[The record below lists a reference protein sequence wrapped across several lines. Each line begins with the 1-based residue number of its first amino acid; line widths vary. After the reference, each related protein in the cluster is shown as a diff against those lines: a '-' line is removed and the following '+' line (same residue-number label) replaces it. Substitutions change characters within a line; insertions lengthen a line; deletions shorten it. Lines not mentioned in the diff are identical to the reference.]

1 MSQEASGPQQAG
13 AAAEPEPT
21 KPDRTLLALLAGIGV
36 LVIVALAVV
45 FTRGQPAAL
54 DGGTPAGVVQRY
66 SAAVIAGDVNA
77 AAAYLSD
84 SARNSCGSFEPMAAD
99 NLRVTLVSTT
109 ERTDSADVRV
119 VVTLSGSGGPFGNS
133 EYQVDGVFDLVK
145 TGGTWLI
152 NSAPWPLAVC
162 PNPAVKQ

>member
-1 MSQEASGPQQAG
+1 MSQEASGPQPTG
-13 AAAEPEPT
+13 APEEHAPK
-21 KPDRTLLALLAGIGV
+21 KPDRTLLALLAAVGA

-54 DGGTPAGVVQRY
+54 DEGTPAAVVQRY
-66 SAAVIAGDVNA
+66 SAAVIAGDETA
-77 AAAYLSD
+77 AAAYLSEP
-84 SARNSCGSFEPMAAD
+84 ARNSCGNVEQMAAG

-109 ERTDSADVRV
+109 ERADSADVRV
-119 VVTLSGSGGPFGNS
+119 LVTVSGSGGPFGNS

-152 NSAPWPLAVC
+152 NGVPWPLTVC
-162 PNPAVKQ
+162 PNPAVKP